1 MTSGVYQIRN
11 LLDGK
16 VYVGRSVTVEKRWS
30 GHRTALRNGSHRNP
44 HLQAAWLKYGEES
57 FVFELLEEVPPDGLP
72 VREGHYCNA
81 LCVFDPRRGYNLDVV
96 DTSGGQTVSVESRR
110 KMSASK
116 KGKPGP
122 WAGKTRVMSAEHK
135 AKILAAA
142 VSRRGQKMI
151 LSDAERLR
159 RGAQIAAIVQR
170 DDVRAKLSALQRG
183 QTRAPLTDETKRR
196 ISEGKRNGH
205 AIRAALHAAQEGE

>member
-1 MTSGVYQIRN
+1 MTSGIYQIRN

-44 HLQAAWLKYGEES
+44 HLQAAWLKYGEGS
-57 FVFELLEEVPPDGLP
+57 FVFELLETAPPENLP
-72 VREGHYCNA
+72 VREGYHCEA
-81 LCVFDPRRGYNLDVV
+81 LHVFDPSCGYNLDVV
-96 DTSGGQTVSVESRR
+96 DTIGRQTVSVESRQ

-116 KGKPGP
+116 RGKPGP

-159 RGAQIAAIVQR
+159 RGSQVAAIVQR
-170 DDVRAKLSALQRG
+170 DDVRAKLSALQKG
-183 QTRAPLTDETKRR
+183 QTKSPLTDETKRR

-205 AIRAALHAAQEGE
+205 ANRAALRAAQERE